1 MTRLMKKKPM
11 SDEEYEAARKVLND
25 KLTEKT
31 TQIQDTA
38 LLQRKLVNDFHD
50 IQRELWDLQ
59 NAWTTG
65 ELREIRGA

>member
-1 MTRLMKKKPM
+1 M